1 MTQHSET
8 VTHPPRRLVPVA
20 ADRRVAVH
28 EIPGDD
34 DRAVVMFHPAP
45 GAGLFDPDPEQTAS
59 RGVTLI
65 EIDRPGYGD
74 SDPLD
79 TNRWATVSSAA
90 EDAAAVVDERGLR
103 SIGVVGWS
111 AGGRVAMA
119 LAAKRPDLVDRVVV
133 VGTPAPHEQVPWMPD
148 EAMAAVDA
156 LRGMPAAAVHTA
168 MSEQLSSLAAA
179 VAADPGAGL
188 EMLGRSD
195 ADSEVLDDPGTAARV
210 RNLVAAAVANGATG
224 LVSDMAGYTLQP
236 WGFEPHEVHAKTL
249 LLYGSADPIAGSRH
263 GRWWQ
268 RQLPD
273 ARLEMVPGAGH
284 LLIVPMWNRVL
295 AHLAPRGN

>member
-1 MTQHSET
+1 MTQRIET
-8 VTHPPRRLVPVA
+8 ATDPTTRLVPVA
-20 ADRRVAVH
+20 PDRRVAVH
-28 EIPGDD
+28 EIPGDG

-45 GAGLFDPDPEQTAS
+45 GAGLFDPDPGQTAG

-79 TNRWATVSSAA
+79 TSRWATVSSAA
-90 EDAAAVVDERGLR
+90 EDAAAVLDERGLG
-103 SIGVVGWS
+103 SVGVVGWS

-133 VGTPAPHEQVPWMPD
+133 VATPAPHEQVPWMP
-148 EAMAAVDA
+148 EEVSAAVDA
-156 LRGMPAAAVHTA
+156 LAGMPAAVVHEA
-168 MSEQLSSLAAA
+168 MNEQLSGFAAA
-179 VAADPGAGL
+179 VADDPRAGI
-188 EMLGRSD
+188 EMLGGSE
-195 ADSEVLDDPGTAARV
+195 ADRAVLEDSAAVARV
-210 RNLVAAAVANGATG
+210 SGLVAAAVAQGTAG
-224 LVSDMAGYTLQP
+224 LVSDMAGYTLRP
-236 WGFEPHEVHAKTL
+236 WGFEPQDVRAKTL
-249 LLYGSADPIAGSRH
+249 LLYGSADPIAGSKH

-284 LLIVPMWNRVL
+284 LLIVPTWKRVL
-295 AHLAPRGN
+295 AHLAPR

>member
-1 MTQHSET
+1 MTQHIET
-8 VTHPPRRLVPVA
+8 VTPRLVQVA
-20 ADRRVAVH
+20 SDRRVAVH
-28 EIPGDD
+28 EISGDG
-34 DRAVVMFHPAP
+34 DRAVLMFHPAP
-45 GAGLFDPDPEQTAS
+45 GAGLFDPDPEQTAG

-79 TNRWATVSSAA
+79 TDTWATVSSAA

-111 AGGRVAMA
+111 AGGRVALA
-119 LAAKRPDLVDRVVV
+119 LAAKRPDLIDRVVV

-148 EAMAAVDA
+148 EVSAAVDA
-156 LRGMPAAAVHTA
+156 LRGMPPAAVHEA
-168 MSEQLSSLAAA
+168 MSEQLSGFAAT
-179 VAADPGAGL
+179 VSDDPNAGL
-188 EMLGRSD
+188 AMLGGSD
-195 ADSEVLDDPGTAARV
+195 ADSAVLANPGAAGRIGSLVTAA
-210 RNLVAAAVANGATG
+210 LAQGTTG

-236 WGFEPHEVHAKTL
+236 WGFEPHDVHAKTL
-249 LLYGSADPIAGSRH
+249 LLYGSADPIAGSSH

-268 RQLPD
+268 RQLPN

-284 LLIVPMWNRVL
+284 LLIVPMWKRVL
-295 AHLAPRGN
+295 AHLAPHRK

>member
-1 MTQHSET
+1 MTKHSET
-8 VTHPPRRLVPVA
+8 VTHPTCRLVPVA
-20 ADRRVAVH
+20 PDRRVAVH
-28 EIPGDD
+28 EIPGDG

-79 TNRWATVSSAA
+79 TDRWATVSSAA
-90 EDAAAVVDERGLR
+90 DDAAAVVDERGVR

-133 VGTPAPHEQVPWMPD
+133 VATPAPHDQVPWMPD
-148 EAMAAVDA
+148 EVSAAVDA
-156 LRGMPAAAVHTA
+156 LRGKPAAAVHKE
-168 MSEQLSSLAAA
+168 MSEQLSGFAAA
-179 VAADPGAGL
+179 VADDPGAGVA
-188 EMLGRSD
+188 MLGGGD
-195 ADSEVLDDPGTAARV
+195 ADSAVLDDPSTAARV
-210 RNLVAAAVANGATG
+210 RNLVAAAVAHGVTG

-236 WGFEPHEVHAKTL
+236 WGFEPHKVRAKTL
-249 LLYGSADPIAGSRH
+249 LLYGSADPIAGSPH

-268 RQLPD
+268 QQLPN

-284 LLIVPMWNRVL
+284 LLIVPMWKRVL
-295 AHLAPRGN
+295 AHLALRRN